1 MKKLIFSLTML
12 LLALPY
18 AGAQRNVYKFS
29 VTDMEGGVQKLS
41 QYKGKVLLI
50 VNTATRCGFTPQY
63 EELQALYDRY
73 QTEGLEILDFP
84 CNQFGEQAPGSI
96 REIHEFCSATFNI
109 MFPQFEKVDVNGDAA
124 SPLFTYLKKKQGFRG
139 FDTSERM
146 GSLLDGMLRG
156 QDAEYHK
163 KPDIKWNFTKFLV
176 DRKGRVVRRFEPTE
190 SISDV
195 EQAVKDALGQ

>member
-1 MKKLIFSLTML
+1 M
-12 LLALPY
+12 
-18 AGAQRNVYKFS
+18 
-29 VTDMEGGVQKLS
+29 
-41 QYKGKVLLI
+41 
-50 VNTATRCGFTPQY
+50 
-63 EELQALYDRY
+63 
-73 QTEGLEILDFP
+73 
-84 CNQFGEQAPGSI
+84 
-96 REIHEFCSATFNI
+96 
-109 MFPQFEKVDVNGDAA
+109 DVNGDAD

-156 QDAEYHK
+156 QDAEYDK